1 MQCLVHSIKAEIIG
15 ERSLQYI
22 DYAGEFNIYQN
33 LTFICVSNIFPSEP
47 RLRIWRSWSHRTRP
61 QAQVEHPLPHQ
72 YITQE
77 WIGCPN
83 TKQGGTWVSWKKY
96 NISQSVSRA
105 IWNSTLDKAG
115 TSTPST
121 NDRTLFWPLWRA
133 VRIGIS
139 CAAHG
144 PGFLPPL
151 FLCVLP

>member
-1 MQCLVHSIKAEIIG
+1 MDVNSITLLHKTIRIVVGKNTFFPFHDLHSRPLTRSLTTRRNHRSLNGQREIPRRETVLGQIPASGMQCHVVHSIKAEIIG

-61 QAQVEHPLPHQ
+61 QAQVEHLLPHQ

-83 TKQGGTWVSWKKY
+83 TKQGGT
-96 NISQSVSRA
+96 
-105 IWNSTLDKAG
+105 
-115 TSTPST
+115 
-121 NDRTLFWPLWRA
+121 
-133 VRIGIS
+133 
-139 CAAHG
+139 
-144 PGFLPPL
+144 
-151 FLCVLP
+151 